1 MRITEITAK
10 TILTLVKIMTSKQ
23 IRKLSVEK
31 LSMCWVEAEF
41 ILIMSIGISAFFL
54 LAANFIFELFASDSY
69 VLDLKNPS
77 IPSEGVLV
85 FGIALVLLYVV
96 YAPMYFGLKWCYYNA
111 SKGKITPINC
121 LFDCCT
127 SVSRWWKTVK
137 LKVVTDVLKA
147 VGLIPM
153 AAVFAAEAF
162 LYNKITAIND
172 SQALKVLIIVLMLVS
187 MLGMYAVYLMYSVR
201 YTLIPYV
208 FASDPDLPL
217 TEIYRKGTEISDKNK
232 LSMFRLKWS
241 FVPMFITCITGFPVF
256 FVMPIYSMSLSI
268 AANAALSGK
277 EISETNT
284 NEKDRG
290 ARQPAASVS
299 HAENT

>member
-1 MRITEITAK
+1 
-10 TILTLVKIMTSKQ
+10 MTSKQ

-41 ILIMSIGISAFFL
+41 ILIIFIGVSAFFM
-54 LAANFIFELFASDSY
+54 LAANFIYELFTSDRY
-69 VLDLKNPS
+69 VLDLKNPV
-77 IPSEGVLV
+77 IPSEGILV
-85 FGIALVLLYVV
+85 FGIALILLYVV

-121 LFDCCT
+121 LFGCCT

-137 LKVVTDVLKA
+137 LKVVTDVMKA
-147 VGLIPM
+147 IGLIPM

-162 LYNKITAIND
+162 LYKRVSAMTD
-172 SQALKVLIIVLMLVS
+172 SRAVRFLMIVFMLFS
-187 MLGMYAVYLMYSVR
+187 MLCMYAVYLLYSVR

-217 TEIYRKGTEISDKNK
+217 TEIYRKGTAISDKNK
-232 LSMFRLKWS
+232 MSLFSLTWS
-241 FVPMFITCITGFPVF
+241 FVPMFMSFVTGFTVF

-277 EISETNT
+277 EISEADIK
-284 NEKDRG
+284 EKDRG
-290 ARQPAASVS
+290 IRQPAASVS